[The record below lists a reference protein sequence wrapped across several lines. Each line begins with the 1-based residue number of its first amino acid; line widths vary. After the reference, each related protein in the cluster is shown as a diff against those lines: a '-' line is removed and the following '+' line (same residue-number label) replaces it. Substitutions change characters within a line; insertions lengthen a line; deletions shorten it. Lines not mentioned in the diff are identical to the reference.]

1 MAKTTGNLRK
11 SSSKTKKIDT
21 LRVGVWEFEFGMLD
35 GALDVALD
43 VAPDGALDGVLDGML
58 FGMVDEALDGSLGP
72 GEPVDINKRS
82 FRVFFK
88 VFKNF

>member
-35 GALDVALD
+35 VAPD
-43 VAPDGALDGVLDGML
+43 GAPDGALDGVLDGMLDGML